1 MAGGSQPGALS
12 ARLFRRIWGGTVFQR
27 RRNDSRWLLS
37 SLFRSSRGGSSG
49 ESDSVVGE
57 GGGGVEGD
65 SARAE
70 TSVGAW

>member
-1 MAGGSQPGALS
+1 MAGGSQPGASS
-12 ARLFRRIWGGTVFQR
+12 AKSIRRIWGGTVFQR

-49 ESDSVVGE
+49 ESDAVVGE